1 MNDFYSKRVCSLV
14 VIILLFFVAKAQ
26 AEFRPGYIITLQGD
40 TVNGFIDLRSDKAN
54 ARAVV
59 FKEVTGLEK
68 RTYTPDQIKSYRFDN
83 GKYYLSGFSLDYE
96 MEDQVFLEYVV
107 KGSVSILYY
116 QDDVKDHF
124 FIAKDSSIIKL
135 DNHDRLSGN
144 AEKDVLILSKPARFK
159 AQLKLLFNDQP
170 VLYEQIDKMDCYTKD
185 LVGLVKAY
193 FELSCSSPT
202 CIQYEKK
209 TGGDVK
215 IKFGMLVSGGL
226 SHLSSPPYNMYISDY
241 DETKYLNF
249 GPAFTYEI
257 GTAINLYFDYS
268 GRNRYSMQLS
278 PTLGFVEY
286 KSNEER
292 TISPLLYVYKLD
304 VKYTT
309 LKIPLLLKRSFY
321 CSNRSILPY
330 LKLGPGVAV
339 YLSQKGNY
347 TYYSVP
353 VSDPTRETT
362 VYRKSLNQASKPACA
377 YIMAGAGTDI
387 KYGNKL
393 IAVGATYAYGKG
405 QLEGFRS
412 DIQFQME
419 FQF

>member
-1 MNDFYSKRVCSLV
+1 M
-14 VIILLFFVAKAQ
+14 Q
-26 AEFRPGYIITLQGD
+26 
-40 TVNGFIDLRSDKAN
+40 
-54 ARAVV
+54 
-59 FKEVTGLEK
+59 
-68 RTYTPDQIKSYRFDN
+68 
-83 GKYYLSGFSLDYE
+83 YE
-96 MEDQVFLEYVV
+96 MKDQVFLEYVV
-107 KGSVSILYY
+107 KGPVSILYY

-226 SHLSSPPYNMYISDY
+226 SHLSSPPYNMHISDY
-241 DETKYLNF
+241 DEAKYLNF

-353 VSDPTRETT
+353 VSDPTRETA